1 MVNLCFPFQLSS
13 CLMGK
18 HDCLKT
24 SAIIKTLYY
33 YIESYCIQIDTNT
46 TGFYINATKLQMV

>member
-1 MVNLCFPFQLSS
+1 
-13 CLMGK
+13 MGK

-24 SAIIKTLYY
+24 SAIIKTLYH

-46 TGFYINATKLQMV
+46 AGFYINATKLQTV